1 MRITMQDY
9 RNNPQLRL
17 TLELAARRER
27 ARALGRLFANILPR
41 TKAGHAP
48 GSHLARQ
55 G

>member
-1 MRITMQDY
+1 MRITLHEY

-27 ARALGRLFANILPR
+27 AKALGRLFANILSR
-41 TKAGHAP
+41 SKDGHASS
-48 GSHLARQ
+48 SHLASQ